1 VNEKVKGEMNKNLI
15 SIKEIASFRIIPKRS
30 FIILLLLF
38 WLSSLPACVS
48 HLKDAKFFYSQAQK
62 FSRLYQTEKAI
73 ASFKRALIEA
83 ELETEKHPSAQA
95 FMLKGMA
102 ELNLELWKEAEESFL
117 HAFSYGFEKGEEW
130 AREISLLGL
139 ASSLDELKL
148 EDPALK
154 IYASVLEKSKLRK
167 VAVFAAQK
175 YTDAMLKRALQKEG
189 KEKQKI
195 LTAALKAVEK
205 LTTKDLSCG
214 FYHYLQSQIY
224 SHFEDYKKSFE
235 EAVMARELGLPKEEI
250 LRDNDLQIVF
260 CYQSLKE
267 KLPGKEWEEF
277 RSRYMAWVKR
287 WNWRDAETPSWK
299 SEVRNAANN

>member
-1 VNEKVKGEMNKNLI
+1 M
-15 SIKEIASFRIIPKRS
+15 IPKRS
-30 FIILLLLF
+30 FIILFLLL
-38 WLSSLPACVS
+38 WLFSLPACVS
-48 HLKDAKFFYSQAQK
+48 HLKDAKFFYSQGQK

-83 ELETEKHPSAQA
+83 ELETNKHPSAQA

-117 HAFSYGFEKGEEW
+117 NAFSYGFEKGEDW

-139 ASSLDELKL
+139 ASSLDELQL
-148 EDPALK
+148 EDSALK
-154 IYASVLEKSKLRK
+154 IYASVLDKSKLRQ

-195 LTAALKAVEK
+195 LAAALKTAEK
-205 LTTKDLSCG
+205 ITAKDLSCG
-214 FYHYLQSQIY
+214 FYHYLLSQIS
-224 SHFEDYKKSFE
+224 SHLEAYKKSFE

-267 KLPGKEWEEF
+267 KLKEKEWEEF

-287 WNWRDAETPSWK
+287 WNWRDAKTPSWK
-299 SEVRNAANN
+299 SEVRNASDN